1 MKEFIQKYQKTIV
14 GIGALSVL
22 VLSYFQNQEIHTLRR
37 ELKVMN
43 SKPIVE
49 KDEVIDSLTSEL
61 FIQQTIVGRY
71 EIALEMLKEKNPK
84 AGEEYEL
91 ILTTQTE

>member
-1 MKEFIQKYQKTIV
+1 
-14 GIGALSVL
+14 
-22 VLSYFQNQEIHTLRR
+22 
-37 ELKVMN
+37 MN

-49 KDEVIDSLTSEL
+49 KDEVIDSLYSEI

-71 EIALEMLKEKNPK
+71 EIALEMLKESNPK
-84 AGEEYEL
+84 AAEEYEL